1 MGGGQAGSGPSSGGC
16 GAGHTPHSPLPESR
30 RLCRFVRDASEGGT
44 VPLSRLSANERLTS
58 DVKTLSDAGMYP
70 FSALCARSTV
80 VTAPLTHP
88 TP

>member
-1 MGGGQAGSGPSSGGC
+1 M
-16 GAGHTPHSPLPESR
+16 
-30 RLCRFVRDASEGGT
+30 
-44 VPLSRLSANERLTS
+44 PLSRLSANERLTS